1 MTDRSGPARR
11 NGGSSAST
19 DSEETTRRQLRG
31 SGLLLSGRAISVG
44 VKFIAQ
50 LVVVRYLATA
60 DYGSWTYALSAVA
73 VFQGISSL
81 SLKRAVSR
89 FLPIYH
95 EEGDYDHFFGTLF
108 MVLAA
113 IVVAGTAI
121 IGAFFAFPG
130 LVEKLVSG
138 QGELPLTLLSVMI
151 FLVPLEALDGMLTD
165 LFASFSESRA
175 IFVRRYVL
183 TPGLRL
189 AVVLLLVLLDQ
200 SVLFLAAGYVAAV
213 LAGILAYV
221 TMLVPLLRREGLLE
235 RLHPRNI
242 DLPLRDV
249 LSYTVPLM
257 TTDVRA
263 ALMTNAAPLLLGY
276 FSGMSEVALFR
287 VVLPLATA
295 NQLVMQSFALLYKP
309 TASRLYARGD
319 LEGIRHHYW
328 RTALWV
334 AVLAFPIFAVTFA
347 AGDPLTTF
355 LYGERYQASGTI
367 LSLMAFGYFFNASLG
382 FNGMTLQVMGK
393 VREMV
398 LINLLAVVTCVG
410 LNLLLVPRMG
420 ALGAGIAT
428 AGSLVAHN
436 LVKHAFLRMET
447 GLPLFDPDYAWSY
460 ATIGVGAVALT
471 TLLLVRPGGVYV
483 MVPLALLVA
492 LLVFLGAK
500 SDLRLAETFPE
511 LSEIRGLRMIFS

>member
-1 MTDRSGPARR
+1 MKERSAPSPGDADSVA
-11 NGGSSAST
+11 GS
-19 DSEETTRRQLRG
+19 DSEESTRRQLRG

-60 DYGSWTYALSAVA
+60 DYGSWSYALSAVA
-73 VFQGISSL
+73 VFQGVSSL

-95 EEGDYDHFFGTLF
+95 EEGEYDRFFGTLF
-108 MVLAA
+108 LVVAA
-113 IVVAGTAI
+113 IVVAGALI
-121 IGAFFAFPG
+121 VGAFFTFPG
-130 LVEKLVSG
+130 LVGEVVSG
-138 QGELPLTLLSVMI
+138 QGDLPLTVLSVMI
-151 FLVPLEALDGMLTD
+151 FLVPLEALDRMLTD

-175 IFVRRYVL
+175 IFIRRYML

-189 AVVLLLVLLDQ
+189 TLVLLLVLLDQ

-213 LAGILAYV
+213 TAGILAYG
-221 TMLVPLLRREGLLE
+221 TMLVPLLRQEGLLQKLRPTNVE
-235 RLHPRNI
+235 
-242 DLPLRDV
+242 LPVRDV

-276 FSGMSEVALFR
+276 FGGMSEVALFR

-309 TASRLYARGD
+309 TASRFYARGD

-347 AGDPLTTF
+347 AGDPLTVF
-355 LYGERYQASGTI
+355 LYGERYREAGTI
-367 LSLMAFGYFFNASLG
+367 LSLLAFGYFFNASLG
-382 FNGMTLQVMGK
+382 FNGRTLQIIGR
-393 VREMV
+393 VREV
-398 LINLLAVVTCVG
+398 VVINVVAVVSCVG
-410 LNLLLVPRMG
+410 LNLLLVPEMG
-420 ALGAGIAT
+420 AVGAGIAT
-428 AGSLVAHN
+428 GGSLVLHN
-436 LVKHAFLRMET
+436 LVKHAVLRVET
-447 GLPLFDPDYAWSY
+447 GLPLFDPEYRWSY
-460 ATIGVGAVALT
+460 ASLGGGVVVLAG
-471 TLLLVRPGGVYV
+471 LLVLQPGGVYA
-483 MVPLALLVA
+483 MVALALLVS
-492 LLVFLGAK
+492 LLVFLAVK
-500 SDLRLAETFPE
+500 SDLRIGETFPE
-511 LSEIRGLRMIFS
+511 LTEVRGLRVIFS